1 MTKKDAKIKTG
12 WEISVSVKDKFTD
25 WCAENGQVIQTAVA
39 GALTVWPCLPPRIRQ
54 LALMEAQGVID
65 PQTEFW
71 AEFERGLEVGI
82 HAQLLHQQ
90 EKPSKRRG
98 GKKKG

>member
-12 WEISVSVKDKFTD
+12 WEISVSVKDKLTE

-65 PQTEFW
+65 PQIQFW

-82 HAQLLHQQ
+82 YAQLVRQPK
-90 EKPSKRRG
+90 KPA
-98 GKKKG
+98 KKKAR